1 MLDEGACLPLPL
13 VKLKGVILFPGSI
26 LPLIIGG
33 PLNQMNVGVCMD
45 LGQVLDDASPTSKLL
60 VVINHRGYYSPDRKV
75 VGCTAEIR
83 QLRRGNRAGRG
94 AILVGRQR
102 VLVDLDNQWR
112 EGVPRGCYAV
122 TVLPRDYIPP
132 VPEVMKS
139 GYTAWA
145 APSAAPYD
153 VSTLTAKARS
163 LVAQRFPKLAGGP
176 LLPHPSEQAQPED
189 QKQGQAP
196 AGGGTS
202 TDPEPY
208 RFVPANPPAEP
219 LAFSNWLAANLPL
232 ASKYRRL
239 LLDAPSA
246 AHRLR
251 AEIDH
256 LQTHMDRALRCGRC
270 TAALADAQDLFVST
284 EEGAGAIFCNEYGYV
299 HDSVSFSKL
308 RAGARVRLQR
318 PAQEK
323 HSFYPGYIWWIASC
337 GRCNN
342 HLGWRFRA
350 PKPNMRP
357 TEFWGIRRDALTEIL
372 PTPEMAAMEEEA
384 EAARQGHE
392 GESASIE
399 ETGGMDDD
407 DDIVVTQPLDL
418 LQHLQAVMNQPGPG
432 DEEVE
437 HNMPRGQLA
446 QALLEITNFIRQSTQ
461 QQQRQQQQQPVGWEM
476 HHAGEP
482 DEGRG
487 AGHMVS
493 TGEEESEWEEADGAD
508 AGEEDSYTT
517 ASTSVAEEPPSG
529 GGEEGQEGQGSA

>member
-1 MLDEGACLPLPL
+1 
-13 VKLKGVILFPGSI
+13 
-26 LPLIIGG
+26 
-33 PLNQMNVGVCMD
+33 MNVGVCMD
-45 LGQVLDDASPTSKLL
+45 LAQVLDDTSPTSKLL
-60 VVINHRGYYSPDRKV
+60 VVINHRGYFSPDRKV

-102 VLVDLDNQWR
+102 VMVDLDNQLR
-112 EGVPRGCYAV
+112 EGAPRV
-122 TVLPRDYIPP
+122 
-132 VPEVMKS
+132 E
-139 GYTAWA
+139 
-145 APSAAPYD
+145 
-153 VSTLTAKARS
+153 TLAAKARL

-176 LLPHPSEQAQPED
+176 LLPRPSEQAQQD
-189 QKQGQAP
+189 GQDNQQGQVP

-202 TDPEPY
+202 SDPEPY
-208 RFVPANPPAEP
+208 HFVPAKPPAEP

-270 TAALADAQDLFVST
+270 TAALADAHDVFVST

-342 HLGWRFRA
+342 HL
-350 PKPNMRP
+350 
-357 TEFWGIRRDALTEIL
+357 
-372 PTPEMAAMEEEA
+372 EA

-461 QQQRQQQQQPVGWEM
+461 QQQQQQQRQQQQPMGWEM
-476 HHAGEP
+476 HLAGEP
-482 DEGRG
+482 DESRRG
-487 AGHMVS
+487 EHMAS
-493 TGEEESEWEEADGAD
+493 TGEEESEWEEEAGAD
-508 AGEEDSYTT
+508 AGDEDSYTT
-517 ASTSVAEEPPSG
+517 ASTSVAEEPPPG
-529 GGEEGQEGQGSA
+529 AGEEGQGGQGSA